1 MLKIEFLTQENRGM
15 NYWLFLPNNYKE
27 NLPLIVYLHG
37 AGERGKNVEHL
48 ARHGLAKLLTEGME
62 IDAAVLIPQ
71 CPADCVWDN
80 LPHSLKTLI
89 DEVADK
95 YKIDVKRITI
105 TGSSMGGFGTW
116 MLGMPY
122 PNFFA
127 GLAPV
132 AGGGMEWRAQ
142 NLRTTPVRAYHG
154 KEDKTVECTRSE
166 MMVRAVNN
174 NGGTAEAVYFEN
186 LGHND
191 GIDFAYRHTDL
202 IKWLLEQER
211 TGKEK
216 VAEFCSNHF

>member
-1 MLKIEFLTQENRGM
+1 MRRDEFLTQTDGKM
-15 NYWLFLPNNYKE
+15 NYWIFSPDNNKE
-27 NLPLIVYLHG
+27 NLPLIIYLHG
-37 AGERGKNVEHL
+37 AGERGRNIEHL
-48 ARHGLAKLLTEGME
+48 ARHGLAKLLMEGME
-62 IDAAVLIPQ
+62 IDAVVLVPQ

-80 LPHSLKTLI
+80 LPHQLKTLI
-89 DEVADK
+89 DEVINR
-95 YKIDVKRITI
+95 YKVDANRVTV

-116 MLGMPY
+116 MLGMTY

-142 NLRTTPVRAYHG
+142 NLSTTPVRAYHG
-154 KEDKTVECTRSE
+154 KDDKTVECIRSE

-174 NGGTAEAVYFEN
+174 NGGKAEVMCFEK

-202 IKWLLEQER
+202 VKWLLAQER
-211 TGKEK
+211 TSKSE
-216 VAEFCSNHF
+216 VVEFCSNLF